1 MHVFSIIISSFF
13 HRIYLQLQIPSA
25 ILIVYTFP
33 SPATCDP
40 NTKGSIFMT
49 TNESERDRLCRLY
62 IERHKEFEAAKKKR
76 VTITILGFAVFYF
89 YIFWSL
95 GKPTGWFILLVA
107 VIALLCSFGHFW
119 LNLTIFGYLSR
130 KGHEEAMRLE
140 SIRNQIKEIDRK
152 DGVDRRSLQEIFEDG
167 IPG

>member
-1 MHVFSIIISSFF
+1 
-13 HRIYLQLQIPSA
+13 
-25 ILIVYTFP
+25 
-33 SPATCDP
+33 
-40 NTKGSIFMT
+40 MT

-62 IERHKEFEAAKKKR
+62 TERHKEFEAAKTKR
-76 VTITILGFAVFYF
+76 AILTVFGFAVAYF
-89 YIFWSL
+89 LILFNLEHPKGLSILGTAAVSL
-95 GKPTGWFILLVA
+95 FFS
-107 VIALLCSFGHFW
+107 VIHVWINA
-119 LNLTIFGYLSR
+119 TVFGYLSR

>member
-1 MHVFSIIISSFF
+1 
-13 HRIYLQLQIPSA
+13 
-25 ILIVYTFP
+25 
-33 SPATCDP
+33 
-40 NTKGSIFMT
+40 MT

-62 IERHKEFEAAKKKR
+62 IERDKEFESAKTKR
-76 VTITILGFAVFYF
+76 TVITILGFAVAYF
-89 YIFWSL
+89 LILFNLEHPDGFAIF
-95 GKPTGWFILLVA
+95 GTAAVA
-107 VIALLCSFGHFW
+107 LAFSGIHFW
-119 LNLTIFGYLSR
+119 INAAVFGYLSR